1 MVPNLS
7 GTRDWP
13 GGRQFFYGWNWGCRG
28 GWFGRHC
35 EGQGATGPEELDF
48 GMREKMLTKA
58 CVPHLVASAS
68 VGTSGPLRPLLNP
81 LVFMWNT
88 RQLHPLAETYPL
100 LPGLL
105 QWPPKGFSDSSLSLL
120 EPLLTE
126 GTVIFPLRTIKSNQ
140 EIQARGLHN

>member
-1 MVPNLS
+1 MLYQ
-7 GTRDWP
+7 RL
-13 GGRQFFYGWNWGCRG
+13 
-28 GWFGRHC
+28 
-35 EGQGATGPEELDF
+35 ELDF

-58 CVPHLVASAS
+58 CVPHLDGKCFCWHFWS
-68 VGTSGPLRPLLNP
+68 PPQLLNP
-81 LVFMWNT
+81 PVFMWNM

>member
-1 MVPNLS
+1 MAASLRPVFLCS
-7 GTRDWP
+7 EH
-13 GGRQFFYGWNWGCRG
+13 
-28 GWFGRHC
+28 WFLCVSILESEVEKQLKFGSQIAQEVFC
-35 EGQGATGPEELDF
+35 EPEF
-48 GMREKMLTKA
+48 
-58 CVPHLVASAS
+58 HVASAS